1 MVAIT
6 QPDNGDEEVIR
17 AEDLLHRPDRG
28 EEREGPRKKYLDDPY
43 IRASCCSITI
53 SVLKLRTISRV
64 EWKFMA
70 MWVSWVAS

>member
-6 QPDNGDEEVIR
+6 QPDNGDEEAIR
-17 AEDLLHRPDRG
+17 AKDLLHSPHRG
-28 EEREGPRKKYLDDPY
+28 EVRKAPEDSY

-64 EWKFMA
+64 EWKFRA
-70 MWVSWVAS
+70 MCVSCVAS